1 MVANTL
7 LTDKR
12 ILVVED
18 EFFLMEDLCRDLQDA
33 GAVLVGPAPSVQQ
46 ALALIETEPAINAA
60 ILDVNLG
67 GEMAFPVAEALL
79 RREYPFVFTTGY
91 SDSIFSGRYPDVPRV
106 EKPAE
111 FRHLAKALAATMAGP
126 QSSA

>member
-1 MVANTL
+1 MVPNTS

-18 EFFLMEDLCRDLQDA
+18 EYLLMEDLCRELQDA
-33 GAVLVGPAPSVQQ
+33 GAVVVGPAPSVKQ
-46 ALALIETEPAINAA
+46 ALALIETESAIDAA

-79 RREYPFVFTTGY
+79 RRECPFVFTTGY
-91 SDSIFSGRYPDVPRV
+91 SDSILSMRYPDVPRV
-106 EKPAE
+106 EKPTE
-111 FRHLAKALAATMAGP
+111 FRHLAKALACA
-126 QSSA
+126 SAK